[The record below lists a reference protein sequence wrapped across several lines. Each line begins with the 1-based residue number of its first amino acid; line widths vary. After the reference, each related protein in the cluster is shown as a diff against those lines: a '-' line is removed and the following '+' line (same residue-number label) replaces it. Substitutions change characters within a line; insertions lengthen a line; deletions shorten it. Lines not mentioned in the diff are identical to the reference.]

1 MSDDPRAH
9 FATGG
14 AAYAAFRPDWPEG
27 LVASLAAAAPGRG
40 LAVDVGCGSGQL
52 TARLAPHFDRVMGFD
67 VAPAQLAAATRAPGI
82 LYAAALAEALPV
94 ATGAAALIA
103 VAQAA
108 HWFDLPAFY
117 AEARRIAAPG
127 AVLALLSYGPP
138 VIDGPLAA
146 PFAALRQV
154 IAPCWPPERAM
165 VEAGYRD
172 IPFPF
177 PDLPLPPAVIEA
189 EWPLDRLLGYV
200 ETWSATRRARAAGQG
215 AAVDAR
221 LAALAAGGRGEAVTL
236 RFPIA
241 VRAARLG

>member
-9 FATGG
+9 FTTGG

-177 PDLPLPPAVIEA
+177 PDLPCRPRRSRPNGRWTGCSAMSRPGRPPAAPAPQGRVRRWMPA
-189 EWPLDRLLGYV
+189 SPHWPRAVGV
-200 ETWSATRRARAAGQG
+200 RR
-215 AAVDAR
+215 
-221 LAALAAGGRGEAVTL
+221 
-236 RFPIA
+236 
-241 VRAARLG
+241 